1 MACRMN
7 ESWQARGQ
15 RLQQSTADGCS
26 PDLFTTAVKKVKKAA
41 STLPGLHHLAA
52 AATLCL
58 RRCWTEVCH
67 RTAAAALCLHS
78 CLTEVC
84 HLAAAIKMI
93 GLHGVETREC
103 VILSAG
109 RKTTFLGAPA
119 EDGSPQL

>member
-1 MACRMN
+1 MN

-58 RRCWTEVCH
+58 RRCWTEV
-67 RTAAAALCLHS
+67 R
-78 CLTEVC
+78 
-84 HLAAAIKMI
+84 HLAAAST
-93 GLHGVETREC
+93 LC
-103 VILSAG
+103 
-109 RKTTFLGAPA
+109 FA
-119 EDGSPQL
+119 ELLD

>member
-1 MACRMN
+1 MCLRCCWTEVRHRA
-7 ESWQARGQ
+7 A
-15 RLQQSTADGCS
+15 
-26 PDLFTTAVKKVKKAA
+26 TTALCLQSCWRKVR
-41 STLPGLHHLAA
+41 HLATITA
-52 AATLCL
+52 CA
-58 RRCWTEVCH
+58 WTEVCH